1 MGTMIKTKKA
11 DLPAELEKDTTYV
24 NSFSKSSCS
33 IVDGMALV
41 QKVKCV
47 GLTFDKAADE
57 IFNAALSSA
66 NGSTRINIVFD
77 IHKDESI
84 KNVQRNRGC

>member
-1 MGTMIKTKKA
+1 
-11 DLPAELEKDTTYV
+11 
-24 NSFSKSSCS
+24 
-33 IVDGMALV
+33 MALV
-41 QKVKCV
+41 RKVKCV